1 MCKKRKSICT
11 LLKNNETS
19 LARTVTILFS
29 SKTDND
35 LPGSIIHSHQQL
47 IHVQRFTSVY
57 LVNGEGSNCK

>member
-19 LARTVTILFS
+19 LARAVTILFS

-35 LPGSIIHSHQQL
+35 LPESIIHFHQKL
-47 IHVQRFTSVY
+47 IHVRRFTSVH
-57 LVNGEGSNCK
+57 